1 MIVDNAIYVDGR
13 RVAEPSS
20 LQETYQACREQ
31 RGLAW
36 IGLHE
41 PPEVEFSSV
50 AEEFGLHPLAVEDAV
65 KAHQRPK
72 LERYDGTLFVVL
84 RPARYVD
91 ETETV
96 EFGEVH
102 VFVGEDFVV
111 TVRHGEASGLGRVR
125 YRLEDDTELLR
136 LGPEAILYA
145 VTDRVVDDYAPVV
158 AGLEYDIDEI
168 ETEVFSGN
176 AGVSRRIYEL
186 SREVIQ
192 FQRATEP
199 LPGILGELI
208 GGAEEPELQR
218 YLRDVQDHALRVTE
232 QVASFREM
240 LQNVLTVNLTL
251 VGLSQNEEVKA
262 LTQASIAQNDQ
273 VKKISAWAAILF
285 APTLVGT
292 VYGMNFGYMPELH
305 WKLGYPFALAL
316 MVMVSVTLYL
326 VFKRRGWL

>member
-1 MIVDNAIYVDGR
+1 MIVENAIYVDGR

-20 LQETYQACREQ
+20 LLETCESAR
-31 RGLAW
+31 RLGGLAW

-41 PPEVEFSSV
+41 PTEEEFSAV
-50 AEEFGLHPLAVEDAV
+50 AGEFGLHQLAVEDALE
-65 KAHQRPK
+65 AHQRPK

-84 RPARYVD
+84 RPARYID
-91 ETETV
+91 KTETV

-102 VFVGEDFVV
+102 VFVGEGFVV
-111 TVRHGEASGLGRVR
+111 TVRHGEASELGRVR
-125 YRLEDDTELLR
+125 DRLEGVPELLR
-136 LGPEAILYA
+136 LGPEAVLYA
-145 VTDRVVDDYAPVV
+145 ITDRVVDDYAPVV
-158 AGLEYDIDEI
+158 AGLENDIDEI

-199 LPGILGELI
+199 LSGILGELI
-208 GGAEEPELQR
+208 GGVENPELQR
-218 YLRDVQDHALRVTE
+218 YLRDVQDHALRVIE
-232 QVASFREM
+232 QAAGFREI
-240 LQNVLTVNLTL
+240 LQNILSVNLTL

-285 APTLVGT
+285 APTLIGT
-292 VYGMNFGYMPELH
+292 VYGMNFDHMPELH
-305 WKLGYPFALAL
+305 WVLGYPFALVL
-316 MVMVSVTLYL
+316 MVLVSATLYV
-326 VFKRRGWL
+326 VFKKRGWL